1 MVSVWDRM
9 LGYKLVL
16 VRGSVD
22 LGGVL
27 EHNKEKEM
35 NYQGMLFTSV
45 MVLLIMYAKG
55 GEDKHLSV

>member
-1 MVSVWDRM
+1 M
-9 LGYKLVL
+9 
-16 VRGSVD
+16 
-22 LGGVL
+22 GGVL

-55 GEDKHLSV
+55 GEDKQISV